1 MTKRE
6 FWLKLFSE
14 NDIALASA
22 IHLCERFVTPESLE
36 REEAYFAEKLESLND
51 DVDQD
56 TIEAVFPAQM
66 MKHEGKTNKKSKLK
80 ELRKAAGLTQ
90 AELSEK
96 TGLSLSLIKKYEQET
111 KNIHN
116 AQYATII
123 KLCGF
128 LDCDPEDL
136 L

>member
-1 MTKRE
+1 MLILL
-6 FWLKLFSE
+6 LKIYTME
-14 NDIALASA
+14 NYKKDY
-22 IHLCERFVTPESLE
+22 T
-36 REEAYFAEKLESLND
+36 
-51 DVDQD
+51 
-56 TIEAVFPAQM
+56 
-66 MKHEGKTNKKSKLK
+66 KTNKKSKLK